1 MPASR
6 RTSESGSSPPGTP
19 ESARSLDEYE
29 AKRDFARTPEPP
41 PKASPE
47 PSAGGPLTFV
57 VQQHRATR
65 MHYDLRLEVAG
76 AMPSWPVPRG
86 PSLDPAERRLAIQT
100 EDHPLG
106 YASFEGVIPR
116 GEYGAGEVIV
126 WDNGT
131 YSPDEDGAL
140 SFHDRAEAE
149 ARVLDGIERGK
160 LSVTFRGRKLK
171 GSWALVRTSAEERSW
186 LLLKHRDDAADPSR
200 DLVAEDSSVIS
211 GLTIADLQAGRLP
224 DPARRGT
231 PPDLAALSRVE
242 RVELLRTLA
251 PMQAALADGPFDS
264 PEWLFE
270 PKLDGI
276 RALAFIEDGAV
287 TLRSRRGLD
296 VTAQYPAL
304 VKAIAAQPVTSAI
317 FDGEI
322 VALDERGAPSFERLQ
337 QRMNLGGEGDIAR
350 ADAALPVLF
359 FPFDLLYLDG
369 FDLRRTPLAERIE
382 VLARVLRPGPLLQPV
397 QSFEADGVAAY
408 EAAVALGFEGV
419 VAKRRDGAYLDG
431 RRSRQW
437 LKVKA
442 RRSGDFVVGGWRE
455 GEGARAGSFGAL
467 LLGAY
472 DEDGALRYVGRVGS
486 GFSDRALE
494 ELRPRLD
501 ALAAEADPFADA
513 PPEPGRLTF
522 VRPDLVAEV
531 EFANWTGDGR
541 LRAPVFL
548 RLRDDKPPSEVLRE
562 DAAAVAAPSVASRA
576 TEEHEAAAGAGAA
589 VDSVLEQ
596 LGREGERTHLEVG
609 GVELAVTNLDKVLWP
624 ETAEQRALTK
634 RDLLHYLA
642 TVSPWLLPHLRDRP
656 LTLTRY
662 PNGIEGGSFYQK
674 HYDRP
679 PPFVETITVYTDSAG
694 GDQQA
699 ILCNN
704 LPTLLWLGQLAD
716 LELHVSLARVSPQPD
731 AGHLGA
737 SFSGSKAQV
746 EASLLNY
753 PDFVLFDLDP
763 YIYAGTE
770 RVGDEPE
777 LNRRAFTKA
786 VEVARG
792 LKELLDAASLSSFVK
807 TSGATGLHI
816 CVPVLRQF
824 DYAAVRS
831 VAETFGG
838 FLQRAHPRDVTL
850 EWSVDKRGGKIFVD
864 VNQNARIKNLAA
876 AFSPRPK
883 PGAPVS
889 MPLRWDELDD
899 VYPTDF
905 TILTAPARIAE
916 VGDPWADILSH
927 KHDLAALLGAE

>member
-1 MPASR
+1 MPTR
-6 RTSESGSSPPGTP
+6 KPT
-19 ESARSLDEYE
+19 RSLDEYE
-29 AKRDFARTPEPP
+29 AKRDFEKTPEPP
-41 PKASPE
+41 PEQP

-65 MHYDLRLEVAG
+65 MHYDLRLEVGG

-86 PSLDPAERRLAIQT
+86 PSLDPSERRLAIQT

-106 YASFEGVIPR
+106 YASFEGVIPK

-126 WDNGT
+126 WDNGA
-131 YSPDEDGAL
+131 YSPDEGGTL
-140 SFHDRAEAE
+140 FHDRAEAE
-149 ARVLDGIERGK
+149 SRVLEGIEAGK

-171 GSWALVRTSAEERSW
+171 GSWALVRTSEEERSW
-186 LLLKHRDDAADPSR
+186 LLIKHRDEAADPSR
-200 DLVAEDSSVIS
+200 DLIAEDTSVIS

-224 DPARRGT
+224 DPARHGT
-231 PPDLAALSRVE
+231 PPDLAGLPRVE
-242 RVELLRTLA
+242 RGELPRALA
-251 PMQAALADGPFDS
+251 PMQAALADEPFDS
-264 PEWLFE
+264 PDWLFE
-270 PKLDGI
+270 PKLDGM
-276 RALAFIEDGAV
+276 RALAFIEDGKA
-287 TLRSRRGLD
+287 TLRSRRGHD

-304 VKAIAAQPVTSAI
+304 VEAIAAQPVSSAI

-322 VALDERGAPSFERLQ
+322 IALDEHGAPSFERLQ
-337 QRMNLGGEGDIAR
+337 QRMNLGGEADVAL
-350 ADAALPVLF
+350 ADAELPVLF
-359 FPFDLLYLDG
+359 LPFDLLYLDG
-369 FDLRRTPLAERIE
+369 FDLRRVPLADRIE

-397 QSFEADGVAAY
+397 QSFDADGVAAY
-408 EAAVALGFEGV
+408 AAAVALGFEGV
-419 VAKRRDGAYLDG
+419 IAKRRDGAYLDG
-431 RRSRQW
+431 RRSPQW

-442 RRSGDFVVGGWRE
+442 RRTADFVVGGWRE
-455 GEGARAGSFGAL
+455 GEGGRGSFGAL
-467 LLGAY
+467 LLGSY
-472 DEDGALRYVGRVGS
+472 DQDGALRYAGRVGS
-486 GFSDRALE
+486 GFSDRALG
-494 ELRPRLD
+494 ELRARLD
-501 ALAAEADPFADA
+501 ALASEDDPFADA
-513 PPEPGRLTF
+513 PPEPGRVRF
-522 VRPDLVAEV
+522 VRPELVAEV
-531 EFANWTGDGR
+531 EFANWTNDDR
-541 LRAPVFL
+541 LRAPVFV
-548 RLRDDKPPSEVLRE
+548 RLRDDKPASEVLRS
-562 DAAAVAAPSVASRA
+562 DAVATAPPPTTEAPEAGGPGGDSR
-576 TEEHEAAAGAGAA
+576 
-589 VDSVLEQ
+589 DVLDQ
-596 LGREGERTHLEVG
+596 LAREGERMHLELTSAEV
-609 GVELAVTNLDKVLWP
+609 AVTNLDKVLWP
-624 ETAEQRALTK
+624 ETAGQRALTK
-634 RDLLHYLA
+634 RDLLRYLA
-642 TVSPWLLPHLRDRP
+642 AVSPLLLPHLRDRP

-662 PNGIEGGSFYQK
+662 PNGIEGSSFYQK
-674 HYDRP
+674 HYENP
-679 PPFVETITVYTDSAG
+679 PAFVETVTVYTDSAG

-716 LELHVSLARVSPQPD
+716 LELHISLARVSPQPD
-731 AGHLGA
+731 AGHLGTR
-737 SFSGSKAQV
+737 FSGSKAHV
-746 EASLLNY
+746 EGSLLNY

-770 RVGDEPE
+770 QAGDEPE
-777 LNRRAFTKA
+777 LNRRAFTKT

-816 CVPVLRQF
+816 LVPVLRQF

-850 EWSVDKRGGKIFVD
+850 EWAVERRGEKIFLD

-889 MPLRWDELDD
+889 MPLRWGELDE

-927 KHDLAALLGAE
+927 KHDLAALLGAP

>member
-1 MPASR
+1 MPADKPS
-6 RTSESGSSPPGTP
+6 
-19 ESARSLDEYE
+19 RSLDEYE
-29 AKRDFARTPEPP
+29 AKRDFEKTPEPP
-41 PKASPE
+41 PDQPTAAE
-47 PSAGGPLTFV
+47 GPLTFV

-65 MHYDLRLEVAG
+65 MHYDLRLEVGG

-86 PSLDPAERRLAIQT
+86 PSLDPGERRLAIQT

-106 YASFEGVIPR
+106 YASFEGVIPK
-116 GEYGAGEVIV
+116 GEYGGGEVIV

-131 YSPDEDGAL
+131 YSPDEGGTL
-140 SFHDRAEAE
+140 FHDRAEAE
-149 ARVLDGIERGK
+149 ARVLEGIEAGK

-171 GSWALVRTSAEERSW
+171 GSWALVRTSEQERSW
-186 LLLKHRDDAADPSR
+186 LLIKHRDDAADPSR
-200 DLVAEDSSVIS
+200 DLVAEDQSVIS

-231 PPDLAALSRVE
+231 PPDLAALPGVE
-242 RVELLRTLA
+242 RGELPRSLA
-251 PMQAALADGPFDS
+251 PMQAALADGPFDGKD
-264 PEWLFE
+264 WLFE

-296 VTAQYPAL
+296 VSAQYPAL
-304 VKAIAAQPVTSAI
+304 AQAIAVQPVASAI
-317 FDGEI
+317 LDGEI
-322 VALDERGAPSFERLQ
+322 VALDEHGAPSFERLQ
-337 QRMNLGGEGDIAR
+337 QRMNLSGDADIAR
-350 ADAALPVLF
+350 ADAELPVLF

-369 FDLRRTPLAERIE
+369 FDLRLVPLADRLE
-382 VLARVLRPGPLLQPV
+382 VLARVLRPGPLLQPL
-397 QSFEADGVAAY
+397 QSFEADGHAAY
-408 EAAVALGFEGV
+408 QAAVSLGFEGV
-419 VAKRRDGAYLDG
+419 IAKRRDGAYLDG
-431 RRSRQW
+431 RRSQQW

-442 RRSGDFVVGGWRE
+442 RRTADLVVGGWRE
-455 GEGARAGSFGAL
+455 GEGGRSGSFGAL
-467 LLGAY
+467 LLGSY
-472 DEDGALRYVGRVGS
+472 DEDGALRYAGRVGS
-486 GFSDRALE
+486 GFDDRALG
-494 ELRPRLD
+494 ELRTRLD
-501 ALAAEADPFADA
+501 ALATEDDPFADA
-513 PPEPGRLTF
+513 PPEPGRLHF
-522 VRPDLVAEV
+522 VRPELVAEV
-531 EFANWTGDGR
+531 EFANWTNDER
-541 LRAPVFL
+541 LRAPVFV
-548 RLRDDKPPSEVLRE
+548 RLRDDKPPSEVLRA
-562 DAAAVAAPSVASRA
+562 DAVAAAPPSVV
-576 TEEHEAAAGAGAA
+576 EAPEAGLANEDGSD
-589 VDSVLEQ
+589 VIEQ
-596 LGREGERTHLEVG
+596 LGREGERMHLEVG
-609 GVELAVTNLDKVLWP
+609 GGELAVTNLDKELWP
-624 ETAEQRALTK
+624 ETPQQRALTK
-634 RDLLHYLA
+634 RDLLRYL
-642 TVSPWLLPHLRDRP
+642 TEVSPWLLPHLRDRP

-674 HYDRP
+674 HYENP
-679 PPFVETITVYTDSAG
+679 PPFVETVTVYTDSAG

-716 LELHVSLARVSPQPD
+716 LELHISLARVSPQPD
-731 AGHLGA
+731 GAHLEA
-737 SFSGSKAQV
+737 SFSGSKARV

-770 RVGDEPE
+770 QAGDEPK
-777 LNRRAFTKA
+777 LNRRAFAKT

-816 CVPVLRQF
+816 LVPVLRQF

-850 EWSVDKRGGKIFVD
+850 EWAVEKRGGKIFLD

-889 MPLRWDELDD
+889 MPLRWDELDE

-905 TILTAPARIAE
+905 TILSAPARVAE
-916 VGDPWADILSH
+916 AGDPWADILSH
-927 KHDLAALLGAE
+927 KHDLAALLAAQ

>member
-1 MPASR
+1 MPAR
-6 RTSESGSSPPGTP
+6 KPT
-19 ESARSLDEYE
+19 RSLDEYE
-29 AKRDFARTPEPP
+29 AKRDFEKTPEPP
-41 PKASPE
+41 PEPPPE
-47 PSAGGPLTFV
+47 PSEGGPLTFV

-65 MHYDLRLEVAG
+65 MHYDLRLEVGG

-106 YASFEGVIPR
+106 YASFEGVIPK

-149 ARVLDGIERGK
+149 ARVLEGIAAGK
-160 LSVTFRGRKLK
+160 LSVTLRGRKLK
-171 GSWALVRTSAEERSW
+171 GSWALVRTSEEERSW
-186 LLLKHRDDAADPSR
+186 LLIKHRDEAADSSR
-200 DLVAEDSSVIS
+200 DLVAEEQSVIS
-211 GLTIADLQAGRLP
+211 GLAIADLQAGRLP

-231 PPDLAALSRVE
+231 PPDLAALPPAE
-242 RVELLRTLA
+242 RGELPRELA
-251 PMQAALADGPFDS
+251 PMQAALADGPFDGKD
-264 PEWLFE
+264 WLFE

-296 VTAQYPAL
+296 VSAQYPA
-304 VKAIAAQPVTSAI
+304 VVQAIAAQPVASAI
-317 FDGEI
+317 LDGEI
-322 VALDERGAPSFERLQ
+322 VALDEHGAPSFERLQ
-337 QRMNLGGEGDIAR
+337 QRMNLGGEADVAR
-350 ADAALPVLF
+350 ADAELPVLF
-359 FPFDLLYLDG
+359 LPFDLLYLDG
-369 FDLRRTPLAERIE
+369 FDLRRVPLADRIE

-397 QSFEADGVAAY
+397 QTFEADGHAAF
-408 EAAVALGFEGV
+408 EAAVGLGFEGV
-419 VAKRRDGAYLDG
+419 IAKRRDGAYLDG
-431 RRSRQW
+431 RRSQEW
-437 LKVKA
+437 LKVKE
-442 RRSGDFVVGGWRE
+442 RRTADLVVGGWRE
-455 GEGARAGSFGAL
+455 GESGRGSFGAL
-467 LLGAY
+467 LLGVH
-472 DEDGALRYVGRVGS
+472 DEDGALRYAGRVGS
-486 GFSDRALE
+486 GFNDRALR
-494 ELRPRLD
+494 ELRARLD
-501 ALAAEADPFADA
+501 ALAADDDPFSDA
-513 PPEPGRLTF
+513 PPEPGRLHF
-522 VRPDLVAEV
+522 VRPELVAEV
-531 EFANWTGDGR
+531 EFANWTNDER
-541 LRAPVFL
+541 LRAPVFV
-548 RLRDDKPPSEVLRE
+548 RLRDDKPPSEVTRTDAMAAPPPAIE
-562 DAAAVAAPSVASRA
+562 APAAADRRGDAVA
-576 TEEHEAAAGAGAA
+576 
-589 VDSVLEQ
+589 DVLEQ
-596 LGREGERTHLEVG
+596 LGRAGERLHLGVG
-609 GVELAVTNLDKVLWP
+609 GGELAVTNLDKVLWP

-634 RDLLHYLA
+634 RDLLRYLA
-642 TVSPWLLPHLRDRP
+642 EVSPWLLPHLRDRP

-674 HYDRP
+674 HYENP
-679 PPFVETITVYTDSAG
+679 PPFVETVTVYTDSAS

-731 AGHLGA
+731 GAHLDA
-737 SFSGSKAQV
+737 SFSGSKARV

-763 YIYAGTE
+763 YIYAGSE
-770 RVGDEPE
+770 QAGDEPE
-777 LNRRAFTKA
+777 LNRRAFAKT

-816 CVPVLRQF
+816 LVPVLRQF

-838 FLQRAHPRDVTL
+838 FLQRAQPRDVTL
-850 EWSVDKRGGKIFVD
+850 EWAVDKRGGKIFLD

-889 MPLRWDELDD
+889 MPLRWAELDE

-905 TILTAPARIAE
+905 TILSAPARVTE
-916 VGDPWADILSH
+916 VGDPWADILAH
-927 KHDLAALLGAE
+927 KHDLAALLGAQ

>member
-1 MPASR
+1 MPPRR
-6 RTSESGSSPPGTP
+6 RTSESGASPAGTP
-19 ESARSLDEYE
+19 ESTRSLAEYE
-29 AKRDFARTPEPP
+29 AKRDFAKTPEPP
-41 PKASPE
+41 PEQPAT
-47 PSAGGPLTFV
+47 AGGPLTFV

-65 MHYDLRLEVAG
+65 MHYDVRLEVAG

-86 PSLDPAERRLAIQT
+86 PSLDPGERRLAIQT

-171 GSWALVRTSAEERSW
+171 GSWALVRTSEEERSW
-186 LLLKHRDDAADPSR
+186 LLIKHRDEAADPSR

-211 GLTIADLQAGRLP
+211 GLSIADLQAGRLP
-224 DPARRGT
+224 DPARRGV
-231 PPDLAALSRVE
+231 PPDIAALPRVE
-242 RVELLRTLA
+242 RGELPRTLA
-251 PMQAALADGPFDS
+251 PMQAALAAGPFDS
-264 PEWLFE
+264 VDWLFQ

-296 VTAQYPAL
+296 VSAQYPAL
-304 VKAIAAQPVTSAI
+304 ARAIAAQPVSSAI
-317 FDGEI
+317 LDGEI
-322 VALDERGAPSFERLQ
+322 VALDEHGRPSFERLQ
-337 QRMNLGGEGDIAR
+337 QRMNLGGDGDIAR
-350 ADAALPVLF
+350 ADAELPVLF

-369 FDLRRTPLAERIE
+369 FDLRRVTLAERIE
-382 VLARVLRPGPLLQPV
+382 VLARMLRPGPLLQPV

-442 RRSGDFVVGGWRE
+442 RRSGDFVVGGWRA
-455 GEGARAGSFGAL
+455 GEGARPGSFGAL

-472 DEDGALRYVGRVGS
+472 DEDGALRYAGRVGS
-486 GFSDRALE
+486 GFSDRTLV

-501 ALAAEADPFADA
+501 ALASDLDPFADA
-513 PPEPGRLTF
+513 PPEPGRLAF
-522 VRPDLVAEV
+522 VRPELVAEV
-531 EFANWTGDGR
+531 EFASWTGDGR
-541 LRAPVFL
+541 LRAPVFV
-548 RLRDDKPPSEVLRE
+548 RLRDDKPPSEVLRADAVAASPPPAAATPE
-562 DAAAVAAPSVASRA
+562 AADHAGDAAA
-576 TEEHEAAAGAGAA
+576 A
-589 VDSVLEQ
+589 VLDQ
-596 LGREGERTHLEVG
+596 LGREGQSLGLDVG
-609 GVELAVTNLDKVLWP
+609 GVELPVSNLDKVLWP

-634 RDLLHYLA
+634 RDLLRYLGA
-642 TVSPWLLPHLRDRP
+642 VSPWLLPHLRDRP

-679 PPFVETITVYTDSAG
+679 PPFVDTVRVYTDSAN

-716 LELHVSLARVSPQPD
+716 LELHISLARVSPQPD

-770 RVGDEPE
+770 RAGDEPA

-838 FLQRAHPRDVTL
+838 FLQRARPRDVTL

-889 MPLRWDELDD
+889 MPLRWDELDE

-916 VGDPWADILSH
+916 LGDPWADILSY
-927 KHDLAALLGAE
+927 KHDLAALLAAQ

>member
-6 RTSESGSSPPGTP
+6 RTTESDASSPAET
-19 ESARSLDEYE
+19 ARSLAEYE
-29 AKRDFARTPEPP
+29 AKRDFAKTPEPP
-41 PKASPE
+41 PEQPAT
-47 PSAGGPLTFV
+47 AGGPLTFV

-65 MHYDLRLEVAG
+65 MHYDVRLEVAG

-86 PSLDPAERRLAIQT
+86 PSADPGERRLAIQT

-106 YASFEGVIPR
+106 YASFEGVIPK

-149 ARVLDGIERGK
+149 ARVLEGIERGK

-171 GSWALVRTSAEERSW
+171 GSWALVRTSEEERSW
-186 LLLKHRDDAADPSR
+186 LLIKHRDEAADPSR

-211 GLTIADLQAGRLP
+211 GLSIADLQAGRLP
-224 DPARRGT
+224 DPARQGV
-231 PPDLAALSRVE
+231 PPDLGALRGVE
-242 RVELLRTLA
+242 RGELLRTLA

-264 PEWLFE
+264 PDWLFE

-296 VTAQYPAL
+296 LTAQYPAL
-304 VKAIAAQPVTSAI
+304 IKALAAQPVSSAI
-317 FDGEI
+317 LDGEI
-322 VALDERGAPSFERLQ
+322 VALDEHGRPSFERLQ
-337 QRMNLGGEGDIAR
+337 QRMNLGGEADVAL
-350 ADAALPVLF
+350 ADAELPVLF
-359 FPFDLLYLDG
+359 FPFDLLHLDG
-369 FDLRRTPLAERIE
+369 FDLRRSPLADRLE

-442 RRSGDFVVGGWRE
+442 RRSGDFVVGGWRA

-486 GFSDRALE
+486 GFSDRALV

-501 ALAAEADPFADA
+501 ALAAEDDPFADA

-522 VRPDLVAEV
+522 VRPELVAEV
-531 EFANWTGDGR
+531 EFANWTSDGR
-541 LRAPVFL
+541 LRAPVFV
-548 RLRDDKPPSEVLRE
+548 RLRDDKPPSEVLRA
-562 DAAAVAAPSVASRA
+562 DAVEASPPSLEAREGAA
-576 TEEHEAAAGAGAA
+576 HGGAA
-589 VDSVLEQ
+589 VDSILDRLE
-596 LGREGERTHLEVG
+596 REGQRMHLDVG
-609 GVELAVTNLDKVLWP
+609 GVELPVSNLDKVLWP

-634 RDLLHYLA
+634 RDLLRYLA
-642 TVSPWLLPHLRDRP
+642 EVSPSLLPHLRDRP

-674 HYDRP
+674 HYENP
-679 PPFVETITVYTDSAG
+679 PPFVETVRVYTDSAS

-716 LELHVSLARVSPQPD
+716 LELHISLARVSPQPD

-737 SFSGSKAQV
+737 SFSGSKARV

-770 RVGDEPE
+770 RAGDEPE
-777 LNRRAFTKA
+777 LNRRAFAKA

-838 FLQRAHPRDVTL
+838 FLQRARPRDVTL

-889 MPLRWDELDD
+889 MPLRWDELDE

-927 KHDLAALLGAE
+927 KHDLAALLGTE

>member
-1 MPASR
+1 MPPRR
-6 RTSESGSSPPGTP
+6 RTSESGASPAGTP
-19 ESARSLDEYE
+19 ESARSLAEYE
-29 AKRDFARTPEPP
+29 AKRDFAKTPEPP
-41 PKASPE
+41 PEQPAT
-47 PSAGGPLTFV
+47 AGGPLTFV

-65 MHYDLRLEVAG
+65 MHYDVRLEVAG

-86 PSLDPAERRLAIQT
+86 PSADPGERRLAIQT

-116 GEYGAGEVIV
+116 GEYGAGGVIV

-149 ARVLDGIERGK
+149 ARVLEGIERGK

-186 LLLKHRDDAADPSR
+186 LLIKHRDEAADPSR

-211 GLTIADLQAGRLP
+211 GLSIADLQAGRLP
-224 DPARRGT
+224 DPARRGV
-231 PPDLAALSRVE
+231 PPDIAALPRVE
-242 RVELLRTLA
+242 RGELPRALA

-264 PEWLFE
+264 TDWLFE

-276 RALAFIEDGAV
+276 RALAFIEDGVV

-296 VTAQYPAL
+296 VSAQYPAL
-304 VKAIAAQPVTSAI
+304 ARAIAAQPVSSAI
-317 FDGEI
+317 LDGEI
-322 VALDERGAPSFERLQ
+322 VALDEHGRPSFERLQ
-337 QRMNLGGEGDIAR
+337 QRMNLGGDGDIAR
-350 ADAALPVLF
+350 ADAELPVLF

-369 FDLRRTPLAERIE
+369 FDLRRVTLAERIE

-419 VAKRRDGAYLDG
+419 VAKRRDGAYLGG

-442 RRSGDFVVGGWRE
+442 RRSGDFVIGGWRA

-472 DEDGALRYVGRVGS
+472 DEGGSLRYAGRVGS
-486 GFSDRALE
+486 GFSDRALG

-513 PPEPGRLTF
+513 PPEPGRVAF
-522 VRPDLVAEV
+522 VRPELVAEV

-548 RLRDDKPPSEVLRE
+548 RLRDDKPPSEVLRADAIASASPPAATTPE
-562 DAAAVAAPSVASRA
+562 AADHAGDAAA
-576 TEEHEAAAGAGAA
+576 A
-589 VDSVLEQ
+589 VLDQLE
-596 LGREGERTHLEVG
+596 REGQATHLDVG
-609 GVELAVTNLDKVLWP
+609 GVELAVSNLDKVLWP

-634 RDLLHYLA
+634 RDLLRYLGA
-642 TVSPWLLPHLRDRP
+642 VSPQLLPHLRDRP

-679 PPFVETITVYTDSAG
+679 PPFVETVTVYTDSAS

-716 LELHVSLARVSPQPD
+716 LELHISLARVSPQPD
-731 AGHLGA
+731 GGRLGA

-770 RVGDEPE
+770 RAGDEPA

-838 FLQRAHPRDVTL
+838 FLQRARPRDVTL
-850 EWSVDKRGGKIFVD
+850 EWSVEKRGGKIFVD

-889 MPLRWDELDD
+889 MPLRWDELDE

-916 VGDPWADILSH
+916 LGDPWADILSY
-927 KHDLAALLGAE
+927 KHDLAALLAAQ

>member
-1 MPASR
+1 MPAR
-6 RTSESGSSPPGTP
+6 KPT
-19 ESARSLDEYE
+19 RSLEEYE
-29 AKRDFARTPEPP
+29 ARRDFEKTPEPP
-41 PKASPE
+41 PE
-47 PSAGGPLTFV
+47 QQPSADGPLTFV

-65 MHYDLRLEVAG
+65 MHYDLRLEVGG

-106 YASFEGVIPR
+106 YASFEGVIPK

-131 YSPDEDGAL
+131 YSPDEGGAL

-149 ARVLDGIERGK
+149 ARVLEGIEAGK
-160 LSVTFRGRKLK
+160 LSVTLRGRKLK

-186 LLLKHRDDAADPSR
+186 LLIKHRDEAADPSR
-200 DLVAEDSSVIS
+200 DLVANEERSVIS
-211 GLTIADLQAGRLP
+211 RLTIADLQAGRLP
-224 DPARRGT
+224 DPARQGT
-231 PPDLAALSRVE
+231 PPDLAALPGVE
-242 RVELLRTLA
+242 RGELPRTLA

-264 PEWLFE
+264 KDWLFE

-296 VTAQYPAL
+296 VSAQYPAL
-304 VKAIAAQPVTSAI
+304 AQAIAAQPVASAI
-317 FDGEI
+317 LDGEI
-322 VALDERGAPSFERLQ
+322 IALDERGAPSFERLQ
-337 QRMNLGGEGDIAR
+337 QRMNLGGEVDVAL
-350 ADAALPVLF
+350 ADAELPVLF
-359 FPFDLLYLDG
+359 LPFDLLYLDG
-369 FDLRRTPLAERIE
+369 FDLRHVPLADRIE
-382 VLARVLRPGPLLQPV
+382 VLARVLRPGLLLQPV
-397 QSFEADGVAAY
+397 QSFEADGHAAY
-408 EAAVALGFEGV
+408 QAAVGLGFEGV
-419 VAKRRDGAYLDG
+419 IAKRRDGAYLDG
-431 RRSRQW
+431 QRSQQW

-442 RRSGDFVVGGWRE
+442 RRSADFVVGGWRE
-455 GEGARAGSFGAL
+455 GDGGRAGSFGAL
-467 LLGAY
+467 LLGMY
-472 DEDGALRYVGRVGS
+472 DEDGALRYAGRVGS
-486 GFSDRALE
+486 GFNDRVLA
-494 ELRPRLD
+494 ELRARLD
-501 ALAAEADPFADA
+501 ALAADDDPFADA
-513 PPEPGRLTF
+513 PPEPGRLHF
-522 VRPDLVAEV
+522 VRPELVAEV
-531 EFANWTGDGR
+531 EFANWTNEER
-541 LRAPVFL
+541 LRAPVFV
-548 RLRDDKPPSEVLRE
+548 RLRDDKPPSEVLRA
-562 DAAAVAAPSVASRA
+562 DAIAAAPPTAAAAPEEPGRADEAVA
-576 TEEHEAAAGAGAA
+576 E
-589 VDSVLEQ
+589 VLEQ
-596 LGREGERTHLEVG
+596 LGREGQAQRLAVG
-609 GVELAVTNLDKVLWP
+609 GAELPVSNLDKVLWP
-624 ETAEQRALTK
+624 EAAEQRALSK
-634 RDLLHYLA
+634 RDLLRYLA
-642 TVSPWLLPHLRDRP
+642 EVSPWLLPHLRDRP

-674 HYDRP
+674 HYESP
-679 PPFVETITVYTDSAG
+679 PPFVETVTVYTDSAG

-716 LELHVSLARVSPQPD
+716 LELHISLARVSPQPD
-731 AGHLGA
+731 GAHLEA
-737 SFSGSKAQV
+737 SFSGSKALV

-770 RVGDEPE
+770 RAGDEPE
-777 LNRRAFTKA
+777 LNRRAFAKT

-816 CVPVLRQF
+816 LVPVLRQF

-838 FLQRAHPRDVTL
+838 FLQRAQPRDVTL
-850 EWSVDKRGGKIFVD
+850 EWSVEKRGGKVFLD

-889 MPLRWDELDD
+889 MPLRWDELGE

-916 VGDPWADILSH
+916 AGDPWADILSH
-927 KHDLAALLGAE
+927 KHDLAALLGAQ

>member
-1 MPASR
+1 MPARKSTR
-6 RTSESGSSPPGTP
+6 N
-19 ESARSLDEYE
+19 LDEYE
-29 AKRDFARTPEPP
+29 AKRDFEKTPEPP
-41 PKASPE
+41 PEAAPDV
-47 PSAGGPLTFV
+47 SAGGPLTFV

-65 MHYDLRLEVAG
+65 MHYDLRLEVGG

-106 YASFEGVIPR
+106 YASFEGVIPK

-131 YSPDEDGAL
+131 YSPDEGGAL

-149 ARVLDGIERGK
+149 ARVLDGIEAGK

-171 GSWALVRTSAEERSW
+171 GSWALVRTSEEERSW
-186 LLLKHRDDAADPSR
+186 LLIKHRDEAADPSR
-200 DLVAEDSSVIS
+200 DLVAEDASVIS

-224 DPARRGT
+224 DPARHGT
-231 PPDLAALSRVE
+231 PPDLAALRGVE
-242 RVELLRTLA
+242 RGELPSGLA

-264 PEWLFE
+264 ADWLFE

-296 VTAQYPAL
+296 VSAQYPAL
-304 VKAIAAQPVTSAI
+304 AQAIAAQPVASAVL
-317 FDGEI
+317 DGEI
-322 VALDERGAPSFERLQ
+322 IALDEHGAPSFERLQ
-337 QRMNLGGEGDIAR
+337 QRMNLGGEADVAL
-350 ADAALPVLF
+350 ADADLPVLF
-359 FPFDLLYLDG
+359 LPFDLLYLDG
-369 FDLRRTPLAERIE
+369 FDLRRVPLSDRIE

-397 QSFEADGVAAY
+397 QTFEADGVAAY
-408 EAAVALGFEGV
+408 EAAVDLGFEGV
-419 VAKRRDGAYLDG
+419 IAKRRDGAYLDG
-431 RRSRQW
+431 RRSPQW

-455 GEGARAGSFGAL
+455 GEAGRGSFGAL

-486 GFSDRALE
+486 GFSDGVLG
-494 ELRPRLD
+494 ELRARLD
-501 ALAAEADPFADA
+501 ALATEDDPFADA
-513 PPEPGRLTF
+513 PPEPGRVRF
-522 VRPDLVAEV
+522 VRPELVAEV
-531 EFANWTGDGR
+531 EFANWTNDER
-541 LRAPVFL
+541 LRAPVFV
-548 RLRDDKPPSEVLRE
+548 RLRDDKPPSEALRADAIAAPPPPVSE
-562 DAAAVAAPSVASRA
+562 RSGDAAA
-576 TEEHEAAAGAGAA
+576 
-589 VDSVLEQ
+589 DVLDQ
-596 LGREGERTHLEVG
+596 LAREGERMHLAVG
-609 GVELAVTNLDKVLWP
+609 GAELPVSNLDKVLWP

-634 RDLLHYLA
+634 RDLLRYLA
-642 TVSPWLLPHLRDRP
+642 EVSPWLLPHLRDRP

-674 HYDRP
+674 HYENP
-679 PPFVETITVYTDSAG
+679 PPFVETVTVYTDSAG

-716 LELHVSLARVSPQPD
+716 LELHISLARVSPQPD
-731 AGHLGA
+731 GAHLAA
-737 SFSGSKAQV
+737 SFSGSKARV
-746 EASLLNY
+746 EGSLLNY

-770 RVGDEPE
+770 AAGDEPE
-777 LNRRAFTKA
+777 LNRRAFAKT

-816 CVPVLRQF
+816 LAPVLRQF

-850 EWSVDKRGGKIFVD
+850 EWAVERRGGKIFLD

-889 MPLRWDELDD
+889 MPLRWDELDE

-905 TILTAPARIAE
+905 TILSAPARIADA
-916 VGDPWADILSH
+916 GDPWADILSH
-927 KHDLAALLGAE
+927 KHDLAALLGAQ